1 VNRWYQRH
9 VLAFRWR
16 CFVMLCLAFLAF
28 GLGSL
33 NLFLLLRANT
43 ALIAEHGWQ
52 ALRDGAA
59 QQLAELLAS
68 GVLSVLAWIVF
79 KSCEH
84 RLVHWLNEE

>member
-1 VNRWYQRH
+1 MV
-9 VLAFRWR
+9 
-16 CFVMLCLAFLAF
+16 F

-59 QQLAELLAS
+59 TQLAELLAS
-68 GVLSVLAWIVF
+68 GVVSVLAWIVF